1 MIWSIL
7 PELIRSHGNVDWA
20 LPFLAFRKFDG
31 FPEINFALIKFYWF
45 STSGTHRPIC
55 SSLGTLILFELFNK
69 FIEITRRRATISSL
83 DKNLEVL
90 LLHELYITGFAHIE
104 LSLWWFVLKTPWK
117 SLLQSRI
124 MLCLL
129 RIIISL
135 SCLELITRRY
145 CLVWVDTRACGLHSW
160 RK

>member
-1 MIWSIL
+1 MIGSIL

-20 LPFLAFRKFDG
+20 LRFLALRKFDG
-31 FPEINFALIKFYWF
+31 FNEINFALIKFYWF

-104 LSLWWFVLKTPWK
+104 LSL
-117 SLLQSRI
+117 
-124 MLCLL
+124 
-129 RIIISL
+129 
-135 SCLELITRRY
+135 
-145 CLVWVDTRACGLHSW
+145 
-160 RK
+160 